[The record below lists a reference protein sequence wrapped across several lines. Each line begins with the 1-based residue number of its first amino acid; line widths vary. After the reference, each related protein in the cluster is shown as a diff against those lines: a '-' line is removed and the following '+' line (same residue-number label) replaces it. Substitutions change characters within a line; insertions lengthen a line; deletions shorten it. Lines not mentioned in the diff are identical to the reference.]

1 MHDRGLNGN
10 GGFGKGRGNPKTMG
24 ENQRDDGFMRVLN
37 G

>member
-1 MHDRGLNGN
+1 VDDRGLNGN
-10 GGFGKGRGNPKTMG
+10 GGLGKGRGNPKTMG